1 MASVRVALI
10 IGLVLLTAY
19 LYRLNDSLSSAV
31 TSLSIS
37 SSSNKVK
44 LLETIPAHLLPT
56 RENHRRLIVVGDIH
70 GMASSLDELL
80 EEVNFDP
87 VKDHLVT
94 TGDMISKGPESG
106 AVVDRLIGLNAS
118 AVRGNHED
126 HILKARAKM
135 DRRRNKK
142 KNKKHNNSLLS
153 SLFDSEDDV
162 SEPEWNEGEDDDDE
176 TDSDSD
182 GEMHDQRAKARDR
195 ATARKLKKHH
205 IKWLRSLPVILSAEP
220 VLPIYIVHAG
230 LVPGLQVRKQDPWAV
245 MNMRTLRYPKH
256 RRSLSSGT
264 ETAQHPLIPSED
276 PLSDS
281 EIDQDLDL
289 EVDDSQEEEAHAT
302 SRKTP
307 IPTDGRSGQRWADA
321 WNKYQRHLPSKKR
334 KAVVYGHDAKRGHR
348 VGEYTFGLDSGCVAG
363 GKLTA
368 VVIEAAEEG
377 DKKRHFTHR
386 AVQIPC

>member
-1 MASVRVALI
+1 MASIRVGLI
-10 IGLVLLTAY
+10 VGLILLTAY
-19 LYRLNDSLSSAV
+19 LYQLNDSLSSAV
-31 TSLSIS
+31 SSLSLS
-37 SSSNKVK
+37 SSSHKVK

-56 RENHRRLIVVGDIH
+56 RHNHRRLIVVGDIH

-80 EEVNFDP
+80 EEVEFDP
-87 VKDHLVT
+87 VRDHLVT
-94 TGDMISKGPESG
+94 TGDMISKGPDSG
-106 AVVDRLIGLNAS
+106 AVVDRLISLNAS

-126 HILKARAKM
+126 HVLKARAKM
-135 DRRRNKK
+135 DRRREKK
-142 KNKKHNNSLLS
+142 KNKKHNKSLLS
-153 SLFDSEDDV
+153 SLFDTDEDASESEWDEIEDEEDD
-162 SEPEWNEGEDDDDE
+162 E
-176 TDSDSD
+176 SDPD
-182 GEMHDQRAKARDR
+182 FHDQRAKGRDR
-195 ATARKLKKHH
+195 KTARKLKKRHV
-205 IKWLRSLPVILSAEP
+205 KWLRSLPVILSAEP

-245 MNMRTLRYPKH
+245 MNMRTLRYPKN
-256 RRSLSSGT
+256 RRALSDGSDPV
-264 ETAQHPLIPSED
+264 QHPLVPSED
-276 PLSDS
+276 PLSDL
-281 EIDQDLDL
+281 DLDNDFDL
-289 EVDDSQEEEAHAT
+289 ELEEPQEDAHST

-368 VVIEAAEEG
+368 VVIEAAKEG
-377 DKKRHFTHR
+377 HKKRHFAHR